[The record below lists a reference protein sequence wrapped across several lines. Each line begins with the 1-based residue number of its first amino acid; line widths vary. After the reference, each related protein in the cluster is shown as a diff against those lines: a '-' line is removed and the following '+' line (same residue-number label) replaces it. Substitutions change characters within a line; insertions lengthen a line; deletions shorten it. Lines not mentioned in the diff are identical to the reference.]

1 MIIPLD
7 AANRADHVADITLV
21 AGALVL
27 VVVLQAPH
35 INCDSEYR
43 LTAQLRYEVPS
54 ARGSFRVCEVGNGAP
69 GVVVEVGIEI
79 GRAVDVARDRAGLLS
94 LLGEE
99 RDREEV
105 KARVGAHDPL
115 VVAVVRVD
123 PHLLVAPHLE
133 THHGRVACHL
143 RARVVRDGVRRDR
156 ERRGLR

>member
-54 ARGSFRVCEVGNGAP
+54 ARGSFPVF
-69 GVVVEVGIEI
+69 
-79 GRAVDVARDRAGLLS
+79 
-94 LLGEE
+94 
-99 RDREEV
+99 
-105 KARVGAHDPL
+105 
-115 VVAVVRVD
+115 VRSGME
-123 PHLLVAPHLE
+123 HLA
-133 THHGRVACHL
+133 
-143 RARVVRDGVRRDR
+143 
-156 ERRGLR
+156 